1 MKSSQPSIRENHYWR
16 IIKRHRFLGTTVL
29 ILLSAL
35 GIILTA
41 QRNPVYEAQ
50 AKLKF
55 RSSSFNSFLTDNN
68 QLINRLYRLINQDNF
83 INTEIEVISSRP
95 LIEKTI
101 TSLNQETET
110 AQPIDVETFRNN
122 LKLKR
127 VGYTNILQIKYQDTD
142 PVQGTEAVNQLI
154 VNYLA
159 HNIAFNQEEAKARE
173 QLIQEQLPQ
182 VEQKLQQTEK
192 AIRKIQEETKIL
204 APQEEAMILATNLGV
219 LQQKIAELQGQI
231 ANVNVQSAYIRNKL
245 GMDSKWAMVATTVS
259 QSSEIQE
266 ALRQLQQLESQL
278 AEARNRGPE
287 ANPLI
292 TKLKD
297 KIALQKQ
304 LLQQK
309 IQNLAGSQEIK
320 LSQIRKFGSIQQ
332 NLTVELVKLEA
343 SSLGLKQQIT
353 YLLGLEKAQQ
363 KKANLLPQ
371 VLQQLQQLKRQLA
384 FSQADYESLLQQIR
398 SVEVMKNPSLSN
410 VRVVSYATVP
420 KKPVRPNYIDYLASV
435 GLGLLAATLII
446 ALAEITDPSL
456 KTIEEAKK
464 FFGYPWLG
472 IIPDTERLQLLNP
485 EQLELDPS
493 LPRVIVRDY
502 PAVSASE
509 SYRMLQSNIK
519 FLITYKELK
528 TIVVTSS
535 VFQEGKSTVAA
546 NLACAMAQAG
556 HKVLLVDGNLHHP
569 IQHRIWEPI
578 GDREVSSLRRDRGL
592 SNIITEKV
600 DTSQVIQE
608 IFPKLHLISS
618 GIIPPSP
625 ATLLDSP
632 RMKDVMDDWRKSYD
646 FVIID
651 TPALDLAAD
660 APILGRIADG
670 VLLVVKPDNLN
681 RSKASFAKEILL
693 RSGQNVLGIVFNK
706 INTQV
711 EPKNYFYHVLEERPE
726 DPSQPRLIEQ
736 SREELWL
743 AISRM
748 SRESQKPKVDLTPE
762 EILATPV
769 GELQKIVNY
778 LQQDLEELTQLVREQ
793 EEELFMQS
801 QMVKKLQKKVNLSR
815 DIDRSFLEQQLAQ
828 EQEHK
833 NMLNATLIG
842 QRRNLEKKQQM
853 LRQYRQALTAKQ
865 TQ

>member
-29 ILLSAL
+29 ILVSAL

-159 HNIAFNQEEAKARE
+159 HNIAVNQEEAKARE

-192 AIRKIQEETKIL
+192 AIRKIQEDTKIL

-398 SVEVMKNPSLSN
+398 SVEVIKNPSLSN

-569 IQHRIWEPI
+569 IQHRIWDTIFE
-578 GDREVSSLRRDRGL
+578 RGL

-711 EPKNYFYHVLEERPE
+711 EPKNYFYHALEERPE
-726 DPSQPRLIEQ
+726 EPSQPRLIEQ

>member
-1 MKSSQPSIRENHYWR
+1 MKSSQPSVRENHYWR
-16 IIKRHRFLGTTVL
+16 IIKRHRILGTTVL
-29 ILLSAL
+29 ILVSAL

-68 QLINRLYRLINQDNF
+68 QLINKLYRLINQDNF
-83 INTEIEVISSRP
+83 INTEIEVIRSRP
-95 LIEKTI
+95 LIQKTI

-122 LKLKR
+122 LKLKK
-127 VGYTNILQIKYQDTD
+127 VGDTNILQIKYQDND
-142 PVQGTEAVNQLI
+142 SVQATEAVNQLI

-159 HNIAFNQEEAKARE
+159 HNIAVNQEEAKARE

-182 VEQKLQQTEK
+182 VEKKLQQTEN
-192 AIRKIQEETKIL
+192 AIRKIQEDTKIF

-231 ANVNVQSAYIRNKL
+231 AYVNVQSAYIRNKL

-278 AEARNRGPE
+278 AEARNRDPE
-287 ANPLI
+287 PKPLI

-363 KKANLLPQ
+363 EKANLLPQ

-384 FSQADYESLLQQIR
+384 VSQADYESLLQQIR
-398 SVEVMKNPSLSN
+398 SVEVRRNPSLSN

-569 IQHRIWEPI
+569 IQHRIW
-578 GDREVSSLRRDRGL
+578 DTTRDRGL
-592 SNIITEKV
+592 SNIITEKA
-600 DTSQVIQE
+600 DTRQVIQE

-625 ATLLDSP
+625 ATLLDSS
-632 RMKDVMDDWRKSYD
+632 RRKDVMDNWRKSYY

-711 EPKNYFYHVLEERPE
+711 EPKNYFYHALEERPE

-769 GELQKIVNY
+769 EELQEIVNY

-801 QMVKKLQKKVNLSR
+801 QMVKKLQKRVNLSR

-842 QRRNLEKKQQM
+842 QRRNLERKQQM

>member
-29 ILLSAL
+29 ILVSAL

-192 AIRKIQEETKIL
+192 AIRKIQEDTKIL

-711 EPKNYFYHVLEERPE
+711 EPKNYFYHALEERPE
-726 DPSQPRLIEQ
+726 EPSQPRLIEQ

>member
-29 ILLSAL
+29 ILVSAL

-600 DTSQVIQE
+600 DTRQVIQE

-711 EPKNYFYHVLEERPE
+711 EPKNYFYHALEERPE
-726 DPSQPRLIEQ
+726 EPSQPRLIEQ

-769 GELQKIVNY
+769 EELQEIVNY

>member
-29 ILLSAL
+29 ILVSAL

-600 DTSQVIQE
+600 DTRQVIQE